1 MLFESFVAEWLKA
14 NAPVNLIVDA
24 QYSSKLNANAER
36 KYRIDIVLR
45 QRETNRVIGI
55 LDTKYKTADTPEMSD
70 IEQAHT
76 YAHDMGTDKAFLVY
90 PTSRITPF
98 QATVGKL
105 GHVTLRNIAF
115 DLSANLDQEGPRFL
129 GELLKKL
136 QQP

>member
-76 YAHDMGTDKAFLVY
+76 YAHDMGTDKARECVCD
-90 PTSRITPF
+90 SRRSCVRRHHP
-98 QATVGKL
+98 ARRR
-105 GHVTLRNIAF
+105 H
-115 DLSANLDQEGPRFL
+115 
-129 GELLKKL
+129 
-136 QQP
+136 